1 MKTSNTGS
9 PSDRLPATRD
19 LTLAYVL
26 SLIVALIMT
35 VASVV
40 GLLYQTV
47 IYPTDE
53 LLLSFVPSDAFNL
66 VVGLPILLGSMLLAR
81 RGKLI
86 GLLCWPGA
94 LFYVLYMYV
103 PYVIG
108 VPFNVLFLPYL
119 VLVTLSVCTLIDL
132 VASIDGEVVR
142 QRLTGFVP
150 ARTSGGILVGL
161 AILIIVRQVAVIV
174 TALAGQTPVDAVE
187 LSSWI
192 ADFVVAVPVLL
203 VGGILL
209 WRRDPLGYVAGA
221 GLLLGYGV
229 LALSVIPFFV
239 LQARYTGSPID
250 VSGVVAVL
258 VMAALCF
265 VPFAFFVRG
274 AASDQIRDQFSEE

>member
-1 MKTSNTGS
+1 MKTSNMGS
-9 PSDRLPATRD
+9 PSERLPITCD
-19 LTLAYVL
+19 LTLAYAL
-26 SLIVALIMT
+26 SFIVALIMT

-47 IYPTDE
+47 IYPTDK

-66 VVGLPILLGSMLLAR
+66 VVGLPILLGSMWLAR
-81 RGKLI
+81 RGNLI

-94 LFYVLYMYV
+94 LFYVLYIYV
-103 PYVIG
+103 PYVIR

-119 VLVTLSVCTLIDL
+119 GLVALSAYTLIGL

-161 AILIIVRQVAVIV
+161 AILIVVRQVAVIV
-174 TALAGQTPVDAVE
+174 TALTSQTPVSTVE

-192 ADFVVAVPVLL
+192 ADFTVAVPVLL

-209 WRRDPLGYVAGA
+209 WRRNPLGYVAGA

-239 LQARYTGSPID
+239 LQARSTASPID
-250 VSGVVAVL
+250 VTGIVVVL

-265 VPFAFFVRG
+265 IPFAFFVRG
-274 AASDQIRDQFSEE
+274 AAQIRDQFSKE